1 MRIARAILAAIRRHL
16 VAAYPEEGCGFLM
29 GARGADGAVVVS
41 HELPITNRRGADGA
55 ARNRYLVSPDDFRF
69 AEREATAAGLQIV
82 GVYHSHPDVAA
93 RPSSY
98 DQEHAWPWYRY
109 LIVSVV
115 AGAVREEQVW
125 ELADDRR
132 GFVEQVLQIEEQ

>member
-1 MRIARAILAAIRRHL
+1 MQIARSALAAIRRH
-16 VAAYPEEGCGFLM
+16 VQTAYPIEACGFLM
-29 GARGADGAVVVS
+29 GVRGPDGEVVVS
-41 HELPITNRRGADGA
+41 QHLRVKNRSAAGQT
-55 ARNRYLVSPDDFRF
+55 ARNRYLISPDDFRS
-69 AEREATAAGLQIV
+69 AEHDVTASGLQIV

-115 AGAVREEQVW
+115 AGAVREERVW